1 MRSVLPVKGRSP
13 EEVGLT
19 VKQRTS
25 AIDQKNKEIRF
36 LDRLMMTRQ
45 NRGAE
50 NWRNRRVGGILFWAL
65 NSRRASSRAIF
76 SAAERAPVS
85 KSRQVSIESIL

>member
-76 SAAERAPVS
+76 LDARRTPVS
-85 KSRQVSIESIL
+85 KSRQVSIGYTL

>member
-1 MRSVLPVKGRSP
+1 MLPVKGKSP

-19 VKQRTS
+19 VKRMAS

-50 NWRNRRVGGILFWAL
+50 NWRNWRVEGILSWAL
-65 NSRRASSRAIF
+65 NSRNT
-76 SAAERAPVS
+76 
-85 KSRQVSIESIL
+85 